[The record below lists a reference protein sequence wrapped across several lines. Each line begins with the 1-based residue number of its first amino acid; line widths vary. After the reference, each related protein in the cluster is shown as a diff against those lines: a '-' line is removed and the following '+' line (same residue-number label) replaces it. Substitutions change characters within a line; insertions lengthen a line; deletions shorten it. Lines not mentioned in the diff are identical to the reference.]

1 MEDLI
6 TSKKFYKSWLNSVQ
20 NRNTELETIWSDY
33 KKFTSK
39 ITGWENSVVQDIAND
54 LNLLCFSDN
63 YYFIDCVFYKIEDL
77 VDPNN
82 KNKFHLKDIR
92 VAFEHENNFNGGL
105 FQEVA
110 HLLLINCD
118 LKVLVSYPQ
127 NNLKAEK
134 ELKTLHN
141 LIKSSRESEKINDMN
156 NFLII
161 LNYEDTLVWEGLIF
175 KTNGWEKLTI

>member
-1 MEDLI
+1 MENLI
-6 TSKKFYKSWLNSVQ
+6 TSKKFYKSWIKSVQ
-20 NRNTELETIWSDY
+20 NRKNELGKIWSNY
-33 KKFTSK
+33 KKFTHK

-63 YYFIDCVFYKIEDL
+63 YYSIDCVFYKTEDL
-77 VDPNN
+77 VNPNK

-92 VAFEHENNFNGGL
+92 VAFEHENNFSSGL
-105 FQEVA
+105 FQEVS

-118 LKVLVSYPQ
+118 LKVLVSYPKSH
-127 NNLKAEK
+127 LRSRK
-134 ELKTLHN
+134 ELKILHN
-141 LIKSSRESEKINDMN
+141 LIKSSRQSEKINDLN